1 MINTGDLVKINDK
14 TGILMPSSDS
24 KITIIKLDS
33 GYNVAYK
40 NASPELV
47 KKQET
52 PKQTETNPIKPNPKL
67 KNVSILHCGGT
78 VASKVDYKT
87 GAVSAL
93 FEPSEFLNLFP
104 ELKKIANIESK
115 LIAQML
121 SENMRFGHYN
131 IMAKAIEEEIKKGT
145 DAIILTQGT
154 DTLHY
159 TSAALSFMIE
169 NSPIPIIILGS
180 QRSSDRGSSDAASNL
195 ISAISF
201 ATQTDFKGVAVC
213 MHADT
218 NDEDCLIIPGTKVRK
233 MHTSRRDAFRP
244 INTKAIARIN
254 YKSKEIS
261 YLNDYNKKSDELN
274 ITFFNENLKIGILKS
289 RPNLF
294 AEELEAYNHFDG
306 LIIEG
311 TGLGHISIRK
321 VDDITTENEKIK
333 TKLEEL
339 AKKIPV
345 VMTSQ
350 CIYGRIDMNVYSEGR
365 TNLKM
370 GILGNELDMTTET
383 TFIKLAWLLSNNLD
397 VKENLS
403 KNLRG
408 EISERIE
415 NVFLN

>member
-1 MINTGDLVKINDK
+1 MANTGDLVKIEGK
-14 TGILMPSSDS
+14 EGILMPTTDP
-24 KITIIKLDS
+24 KITIIKLES
-33 GYNVAYK
+33 GYNIAYK
-40 NASPELV
+40 NAKVELV
-47 KKQET
+47 KEKEEITKTQNQKIES
-52 PKQTETNPIKPNPKL
+52 NPKL
-67 KNVSILHCGGT
+67 KNISILHCGGT
-78 VASKVDYKT
+78 VASKIDYKT

-104 ELKKIANIESK
+104 ELKDIANVKSE

-131 IMAKAIEEEIKKGT
+131 IMAKAIEEQIKKGV
-145 DAIILTQGT
+145 DGIILTQGT

-169 NSPIPIIILGS
+169 NSPIPILILGS
-180 QRSSDRGSSDAASNL
+180 QRSSDRGSSDAAMN
-195 ISAISF
+195 IVSAISF
-201 ATQTDFKGVAVC
+201 ATQTDFKGVGVC

-218 NDEDCLIIPGTKVRK
+218 NDEDCLIMQGTKVKK

-254 YKSKEIS
+254 YKTKEIT
-261 YLNDYNKKSDELN
+261 YLNEYNKEKNNLN
-274 ITFFNENLKIGILKS
+274 ITFFKENLKIGILKS

-294 AEELEAYNHFDG
+294 AEELEVYNNFDG

-321 VDDITTENEKIK
+321 VDDLTSENEIIK
-333 TKLEEL
+333 NKLEEL
-339 AKKIPV
+339 TKKIPV

-350 CIYGRIDMNVYSEGR
+350 CTYGRIDMNVYSEGR
-365 TNLKM
+365 TNIEM

-383 TFIKLAWLLSNNLD
+383 AFIKLAWLLSNDLD
-397 VKENLS
+397 VKTNLN

>member
-14 TGILMPSSDS
+14 TGILMPSTDP

-40 NASPELV
+40 NVNPKLV
-47 KKQET
+47 KKQEV
-52 PKQTETNPIKPNPKL
+52 PKQTKTKPIKPNPKL

-104 ELKKIANIESK
+104 ELKEIANINSK